1 MTDCMTYVI
10 MTKGD
15 LRPAARHTD
24 LTAANVLPMAIVVPE
39 YKQDSPAPLSDAQEQ
54 ADITVTIKL

>member
-1 MTDCMTYVI
+1 MTRVTSDRQ
-10 MTKGD
+10 
-15 LRPAARHTD
+15 LARHTD

>member
-1 MTDCMTYVI
+1 MTYVI

-15 LRPAARHTD
+15 LRPAAARHTD